1 MPEWMVMLLTD
12 IGNPGS
18 RKHVSGAPSLIS
30 HQHWKVLMS
39 PKCIHQLHN
48 KMVNLRTQEE

>member
-1 MPEWMVMLLTD
+1 MVMLLTD